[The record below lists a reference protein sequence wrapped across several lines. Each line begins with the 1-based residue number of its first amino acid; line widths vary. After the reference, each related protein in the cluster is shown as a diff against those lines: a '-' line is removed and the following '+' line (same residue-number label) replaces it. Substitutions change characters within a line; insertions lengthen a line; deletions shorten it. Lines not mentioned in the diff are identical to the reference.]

1 MADTRMT
8 RLADLLVNYSV
19 QTRPGEW
26 TVIFGEMGALPLVRE
41 VYRSVLDSGGL
52 PQVVIIDDR
61 LTERLL
67 LHGTDEQIQWQPPTD
82 LAIYEQADVMI
93 YLVGS
98 QNTRALSQVDPVR
111 QALRQAGR
119 RKLFETY
126 LQRSAAG
133 ELRWVM
139 TRHPTEA
146 NAQEAEMSLAEYA
159 DFIYAGCRVDLS
171 DPVGSWREVS
181 RQQQAIVDWLKGRK
195 ALRVEGPNCD
205 LSFSVAGRPWINSD
219 GHYNMPDG
227 EVFTCP
233 VEDSGQG
240 WIRFVYPAV
249 FGGRQVEGVEL
260 TLEGGRV
267 TAASATKE
275 AAFLMSQLDLD
286 EGSRVIGEFAI
297 GNNPGITRHT
307 GDALFDE
314 KIGGTIHL
322 AVGHGLEFAG
332 GVNKSAIHWDMVTDM
347 GTDSRILA
355 DGKVFY
361 ESGHFI
367 I

>member
-1 MADTRMT
+1 MADEHTT
-8 RLADLLVNYSV
+8 RLADLLVNYCV
-19 QTRPGEW
+19 QTRPNEW
-26 TVIFGEMGALPLVRE
+26 TVILGEMGALPLVRE
-41 VYRSVLDSGGL
+41 VYRSVLELGGL
-52 PQVVIIDDR
+52 PQAVMVDDR
-61 LTERLL
+61 LTETLL
-67 LHGTDEQIQWQPPTD
+67 FQGSDEQIQWQPPTE
-82 LAIYEQADVMI
+82 LALFEQVDVMI
-93 YLVGS
+93 YLAGS
-98 QNTRALSQVDPVR
+98 QNTRALTRADPVR
-111 QALRQAGR
+111 QALRQSGR
-119 RKLFETY
+119 RKQFETY
-126 LQRSAAG
+126 LRRSAAG
-133 ELRWVM
+133 ELRWVL
-139 TRHPTEA
+139 TRHPTQA
-146 NAQEAEMSLAEYA
+146 SAQEAEMSLSEYE
-159 DFIYAGCRVDLS
+159 DFVYTGCRVDLP
-171 DPVGSWREVS
+171 DPVASWRQVS
-181 RQQQAIVDWLKGRK
+181 ARQQVIVDWLKGRK
-195 ALRVEGPNCD
+195 ELKVEGPNCD
-205 LSFSVAGRPWINSD
+205 LRLSIDGRPWINSD

-233 VEDSGQG
+233 VEDSAEG

-249 FGGRQVEGVEL
+249 FSGHQVEGVEL

-275 AAFLMSQLDLD
+275 EAFLMSQLDLD

-355 DGKVFY
+355 DGQVFY
-361 ESGHFI
+361 EAGHFI